1 MSNEAAPDQVP
12 TQPAVVAITDR
23 QLLVDVAQKL
33 AGLVV
38 TVKEGFEGS
47 ASRDL
52 EIVQRVTQ
60 LETWRETAEAR
71 FNSNSLRA
79 SEPSKHD
86 LEAAAALAEEIAKRE
101 ALATAV
107 ATLTTKTDAQTVIL
121 GELRGAVVTWYSS
134 PAGKVARYIAWGV
147 ALGWLAKNN
156 IHIQGINP

>member
-1 MSNEAAPDQVP
+1 MTDQATLDQIP
-12 TQPAVVAITDR
+12 TQPAVSAVTDR

-60 LETWRETAEAR
+60 LETWRDSAEER
-71 FNSNSLRA
+71 LKSNSLRA
-79 SEPSKHD
+79 SEPSRHD
-86 LEAAAALAEEIAKRE
+86 LEAASALAEEIAKRE

-134 PAGKVARYIAWGV
+134 PAGKVARYIAWGIV
-147 ALGWLAKNN
+147 AGWLAKNN